1 MKDFLLKSD
10 TAKMLYSSVEKLP
23 IIDYHNHL
31 SVADISENKRFSD
44 IYELWIKPDPYKHRA
59 MRMCGVSE
67 RYITGDAS
75 DFDKFAAWCGIFP
88 NLVGN
93 PLYIW
98 SQMELQSIFGITEI
112 PCKDNAENIYNKAN
126 EFLRNNEVTAESLL
140 KGFGVE
146 LSCPCVSLCDDVSV
160 FEKNHT
166 VFPSLRGDDATAPS
180 LDFIRKLESL
190 THDINNLSDYKL
202 AVSERL
208 DLLKNTGCIFS
219 DHALDNGFV
228 FYNDDGENEKRFMK
242 ILDGKALKEE
252 DEKKLFSY
260 ILEFL
265 CSEYAKKGF
274 TVQLHIG
281 AERYTSSRL
290 RTLAGKAGGFAA
302 IGNSVDISSFTKML
316 DTFEK
321 GEYGLPKMVLFT
333 LNPADNAMLSV
344 LAGSY
349 SKDGVPGLISQGPA
363 WWWCDHKHGIC
374 DALENISSFGLLSN
388 FVGMTTDSRSF
399 LSFVRHD
406 YFRRILCQWLA
417 EKYDSGEFCCSYDSL
432 EALAKDMCYE
442 NAKRIIGGIHN
453 V

>member
-1 MKDFLLKSD
+1 M
-10 TAKMLYSSVEKLP
+10 
-23 IIDYHNHL
+23 
-31 SVADISENKRFSD
+31 
-44 IYELWIKPDPYKHRA
+44 
-59 MRMCGVSE
+59 
-67 RYITGDAS
+67 
-75 DFDKFAAWCGIFP
+75 
-88 NLVGN
+88 
-93 PLYIW
+93 
-98 SQMELQSIFGITEI
+98 
-112 PCKDNAENIYNKAN
+112 
-126 EFLRNNEVTAESLL
+126 
-140 KGFGVE
+140 
-146 LSCPCVSLCDDVSV
+146 
-160 FEKNHT
+160 
-166 VFPSLRGDDATAPS
+166 
-180 LDFIRKLESL
+180 
-190 THDINNLSDYKL
+190 SDYKL

-208 DLLKNTGCIFS
+208 DLLKDAGCIFS

-228 FYNDDGENEKRFMK
+228 FYNDDEENEKRFEK
-242 ILDGKALKEE
+242 ILDGKALNEE
-252 DEKKLFSY
+252 DEKKLFSN

-265 CSEYAKKGF
+265 CSEYAGIGF

-302 IGNSVDISSFTKML
+302 IGNSVDVSSLTKML

-321 GEYGLPKMVLFT
+321 GEHGLPKMVLFT
-333 LNPADNAMLSV
+333 LNPADNAMVSV

-406 YFRRILCQWLA
+406 YFRRILCQWLG
-417 EKYDSGEFCCSYDSL
+417 EKYDFGELCCSYDSL
-432 EALAKDMCYE
+432 EVLAKDMCYE